1 MLTRKRT
8 GDDLDGNKAAQELRA
23 AAELRWQHRFV
34 GRDYLMDEVRQVIDA
49 LPPDHALARALRAKA
64 AERLHA
70 LTKEQWTQARKPPP
84 RPPARADDAGADD
97 DAAATKAHA
106 KAHAA
111 WLSMLGA
118 DRVRKRHV
126 YKEYCVV
133 LAAAL
138 AAAPAAAPA
147 ALAAQAPA
155 AADAA
160 ARRARFQLL
169 ELEREQLAL
178 DQRRAEL
185 TVAVLRAEELAMDLA
200 FDALERL
207 LEEPAQAQQAL
218 PLVPLVPMVQQ
229 QVDEAAGAGLAVLSA
244 AGVGVHPAVVAR
256 IGYA

>member
-1 MLTRKRT
+1 MTTRKRT

-70 LTKEQWTQARKPPP
+70 LTKEQWTQARKPP
-84 RPPARADDAGADD
+84 ARAAAGADDAGAD

-200 FDALERL
+200 LDALERL

-218 PLVPLVPMVQQ
+218 PLVPLVPGVQQ

>member
-70 LTKEQWTQARKPPP
+70 LTKEQWTQARKPP
-84 RPPARADDAGADD
+84 ARAAAGADDAGAD

-218 PLVPLVPMVQQ
+218 PLVPLVPAALQ

>member
-70 LTKEQWTQARKPPP
+70 LTKEQWTQARKPP
-84 RPPARADDAGADD
+84 ARAAAGADDAGAD

-147 ALAAQAPA
+147 ALAAQAPE

-160 ARRARFQLL
+160 ARRARLQLL

-218 PLVPLVPMVQQ
+218 PLVPLVPAALQ